1 MACIDLLEISV
12 LLDRLDKTLILFLFG
27 LAVGTFVGQ
36 IELPSDL
43 ATLKSSY
50 GVGIVAATEIWL
62 IIHYIVALTTLPI
75 LAIKFLKDKFVPPLK
90 GLPFAFNAGFLCSS
104 IAAGLIHV
112 LTQIV
117 TT

>member
-1 MACIDLLEISV
+1 M
-12 LLDRLDKTLILFLFG
+12 DKTIILFLAG

-36 IELPSDL
+36 LELPSDL
-43 ATLKSSY
+43 ADLKSHF

-62 IIHYIVALTTLPI
+62 VIHYIVALTTLPV
-75 LAIKFLKDKFVPPLK
+75 LAITYLKDRTKPFLK